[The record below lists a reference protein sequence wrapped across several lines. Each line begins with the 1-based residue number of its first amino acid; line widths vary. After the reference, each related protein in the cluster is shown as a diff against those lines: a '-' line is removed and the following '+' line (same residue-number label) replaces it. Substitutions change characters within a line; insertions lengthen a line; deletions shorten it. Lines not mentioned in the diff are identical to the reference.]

1 VNHKRELYGLLEDWK
16 KKPNRKPLIL
26 RGARQVGKTTLVRD
40 FSMTY
45 KHSIHLNLEKKEDS
59 RYFEQADDVH
69 AILESLLISNN
80 IVSKDLDNTLLFLD
94 EVQEVPKAI
103 QLLRYFYEEVPH
115 LHVIAAGSLLE
126 FALKEVKSFPVGR
139 VEFMYLHPFN
149 FREYL
154 NAMGHN
160 IALGALQDIP
170 IKPTAHNTLLNLF
183 KQYAIIG
190 GMPEIVD
197 AHYRG
202 AGISDLAAIYESIWN
217 AYRSDTEKYAPNP
230 MARDILKHIMG
241 TAPFMVDQRVK
252 FQNFGNSNYRSRE
265 VGEAFRN
272 LDLANIIHLIYP
284 TTSLE
289 FPIIPDLKKHPRL
302 QFLDTGILNYVLGI
316 ASEMVL
322 LEDLSESY
330 KGKIVPHMLTQ
341 ELLSLQSLRQSK
353 PPFWVQEKHHSSAE
367 VDLVQVSNGLVIP
380 LEVKSGSTGSL
391 KSLHQFVDKV
401 EHPYAVRIY
410 GGEFKVQKSR
420 TPAGKPY
427 ILMNLPYYLGTM
439 IPEYLEYFIS
449 EHHL

>member
-1 VNHKRELYGLLEDWK
+1 DFVVNHKRELYGLLEDWK

-115 LHVIAAGSLLE
+115 LHVIAAGSFLE

-241 TAPFMVDQRVK
+241 T
-252 FQNFGNSNYRSRE
+252 
-265 VGEAFRN
+265 
-272 LDLANIIHLIYP
+272 
-284 TTSLE
+284 
-289 FPIIPDLKKHPRL
+289 
-302 QFLDTGILNYVLGI
+302 
-316 ASEMVL
+316 
-322 LEDLSESY
+322 
-330 KGKIVPHMLTQ
+330 
-341 ELLSLQSLRQSK
+341 
-353 PPFWVQEKHHSSAE
+353 
-367 VDLVQVSNGLVIP
+367 
-380 LEVKSGSTGSL
+380 
-391 KSLHQFVDKV
+391 
-401 EHPYAVRIY
+401 
-410 GGEFKVQKSR
+410 
-420 TPAGKPY
+420 
-427 ILMNLPYYLGTM
+427 
-439 IPEYLEYFIS
+439 
-449 EHHL
+449 